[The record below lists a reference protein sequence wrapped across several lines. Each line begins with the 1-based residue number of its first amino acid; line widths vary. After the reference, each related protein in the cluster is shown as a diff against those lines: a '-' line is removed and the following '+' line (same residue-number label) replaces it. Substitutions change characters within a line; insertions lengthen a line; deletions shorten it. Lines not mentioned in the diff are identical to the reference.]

1 MATLQSLLKGPAEGG
16 TVRVPLSAMY
26 REWNWSSCGTGTDVL
41 WQWQRWHLELL
52 LTWTRSWILWEIRFW
67 DPLVGNGAMS
77 RTTLERPLS
86 APTTT
91 AAKLEAWSVQSLWEK
106 EHTLPRLLTLCS
118 SRAST
123 SWGALEAVRLLPT
136 LSPTNWGCIDVN
148 SGALEVSHPW
158 ECVCETGPLPFS
170 F

>member
-1 MATLQSLLKGPAEGG
+1 MAALQSLLKGPAEGG
-16 TVRVPLSAMY
+16 TVRVPLSATY

-86 APTTT
+86 AAHNHSSQARSLVSSEPMRKR
-91 AAKLEAWSVQSLWEK
+91 AHAPSPAHPLLIQSIHVMRRIGSSQTSAYIESYELGLYWCQLWC
-106 EHTLPRLLTLCS
+106 LRS
-118 SRAST
+118 
-123 SWGALEAVRLLPT
+123 
-136 LSPTNWGCIDVN
+136 
-148 SGALEVSHPW
+148 
-158 ECVCETGPLPFS
+158 
-170 F
+170 